1 MKNQIIFIALSTF
14 AADDKKPLQLL
25 EASGFPYKIHQSG
38 KRITPEELLRD
49 GIDAS
54 VIVAGVE
61 SYDINTLSN
70 LKGLQCI
77 SRCGVGVDAID
88 LDFAR
93 KNNICVAN
101 TPMVPVQAV
110 AELALTMFLALS
122 RNVRQQSNLMKEKRW
137 ERITG
142 HLLSGRTIGLIGF
155 GRIGQKVASLSNAF
169 GAHVIAFDPY
179 ADKKLEG
186 ELDIRLIG
194 FDDLLSQS
202 DIVSIHA
209 SKVSDHPVIIGE
221 SQMDRM
227 KDGAMIVN
235 LSRGEMLDET
245 ALIKALNSGKISG
258 AGLDVF
264 SEEPYKGP
272 LCDFDQVI
280 LSPHCATLTYE
291 TRSEM
296 EIQCVENAIAFLNG
310 NLNAE
315 RRVV

>member
-1 MKNQIIFIALSTF
+1 
-14 AADDKKPLQLL
+14 
-25 EASGFPYKIHQSG
+25 
-38 KRITPEELLRD
+38 
-49 GIDAS
+49 
-54 VIVAGVE
+54 VE

>member
-1 MKNQIIFIALSTF
+1 
-14 AADDKKPLQLL
+14 
-25 EASGFPYKIHQSG
+25 
-38 KRITPEELLRD
+38 
-49 GIDAS
+49 
-54 VIVAGVE
+54 
-61 SYDINTLSN
+61 
-70 LKGLQCI
+70 
-77 SRCGVGVDAID
+77 
-88 LDFAR
+88 
-93 KNNICVAN
+93 
-101 TPMVPVQAV
+101 
-110 AELALTMFLALS
+110 
-122 RNVRQQSNLMKEKRW
+122 
-137 ERITG
+137 
-142 HLLSGRTIGLIGF
+142 
-155 GRIGQKVASLSNAF
+155 
-169 GAHVIAFDPY
+169 VIAFDPY

>member
-1 MKNQIIFIALSTF
+1 MKLQTIFIALSTF
-14 AADDKKPLQLL
+14 AADDKKPLELL

-49 GIDAS
+49 GTDAS

-61 SYDINTLSN
+61 SYDLKTLSQLN
-70 LKGLQCI
+70 VLQCI

-88 LDFAR
+88 LNFAR

-122 RNVRQQSNLMKEKRW
+122 RNVRQQSNLMKEKHW

-155 GRIGQKVASLSNAF
+155 GRIGQKVASLCNAF
-169 GAHVIAFDPY
+169 GAKVIAFDPY
-179 ADKKLEG
+179 ADKKLEDK
-186 ELDIRLIG
+186 LNIRLLG

-209 SKVSDHPVIIGE
+209 SKVSDYPVIIGE
-221 SQMDRM
+221 SQIGRM
-227 KDGAMIVN
+227 KDGAIIVN

-245 ALIKALNSGKISG
+245 ALIMALNSGKI
-258 AGLDVF
+258 LVPDLMF
-264 SEEPYKGP
+264 SLKNHTKDRY
-272 LCDFDQVI
+272 VI
-280 LSPHCATLTYE
+280 SI
-291 TRSEM
+291 R
-296 EIQCVENAIAFLNG
+296 
-310 NLNAE
+310 
-315 RRVV
+315 

>member
-1 MKNQIIFIALSTF
+1 MKKQTIFIALSAF
-14 AADDKKPLQLL
+14 AADDKKPLEIL
-25 EASGFPYKIHQSG
+25 EASGYPYKIHESG
-38 KRITPEELLRD
+38 KRITPEELLQD
-49 GIDAS
+49 GNGAS

-61 SYDINTLSN
+61 SYDANMLSQLN
-70 LKGLQCI
+70 GLQCI

-88 LDFAR
+88 LEFAR
-93 KNNICVAN
+93 KNNISVAN

-142 HLLSGRTIGLIGF
+142 HLLAGRTIGLIGF
-155 GRIGQKVASLSNAF
+155 GRIGQKVASLCNAF
-169 GAHVIAFDPY
+169 GANVIAFDPFS
-179 ADKKLEG
+179 DKRLED
-186 ELDIRLIG
+186 ELNIRLVG
-194 FDDLLSQS
+194 LDELLSQS

-209 SKVSDHPVIIGE
+209 SKVSEHPVIIGE
-221 SQMDRM
+221 SQISSM

-235 LSRGEMLDET
+235 LSRGEMLDEA
-245 ALIKALNSGKISG
+245 ALIQGLNSGKISG

-264 SEEPYKGP
+264 SKEPYQGP
-272 LCDFDQVI
+272 LSDFEQVI

-296 EIQCVENAIAFLNG
+296 EIQCVENAIAFLNE
-310 NLNAE
+310 NLNPA
-315 RRVV
+315 RKVV

>member
-1 MKNQIIFIALSTF
+1 MKNQTIFIALSTF

-61 SYDINTLSN
+61 SYDIHTLSH

-77 SRCGVGVDAID
+77 SRCGVGIDAID

-93 KNNICVAN
+93 KNNICVVN

-122 RNVRQQSNLMKEKRW
+122 RNIRQQSNLMKEKRW

-169 GAHVIAFDPY
+169 DAKVIAFDPY
-179 ADKKLEG
+179 ADKKLE
-186 ELDIRLIG
+186 EQLNIRLVS
-194 FDDLLSQS
+194 FEDLLSQS

-221 SQMDRM
+221 SQIGRM

-235 LSRGEMLDET
+235 MSRGEMLDET
-245 ALIKALNSGKISG
+245 ALINALNSGKISG

-264 SEEPYKGP
+264 SKEPYHGP

-310 NLNAE
+310 DLLKE
-315 RRVV
+315 RRVI